1 MSYATLLNK
10 RYLKDLLP
18 QYITK
23 TEGIFEQ
30 VDLMNDLRENKESED
45 MKAIILKRVVKE
57 IVALRMKKIM

>member
-1 MSYATLLNK
+1 MSYATLFNK
-10 RYLKDLLP
+10 RYLNDLLP
-18 QYITK
+18 LYINK